1 MKILFDATE
10 LSYFLEES
18 GHRAGVFFVALNLF
32 RELKKRKDVELVFYC
47 NFKRYYFLKEV
58 IEKVEEFQG
67 IELLKENS
75 RINLVFAKLNY
86 LSNLKWIAMPLA
98 RLKLSPIAPCGRG
111 NGACITRKAIHNIS
125 TKLKYG
131 ILSITRY
138 YENIFLQTK
147 QKKYRTV
154 KEF

>member
-67 IELLKENS
+67 KI
-75 RINLVFAKLNY
+75 
-86 LSNLKWIAMPLA
+86 
-98 RLKLSPIAPCGRG
+98 GR
-111 NGACITRKAIHNIS
+111 ASCRE
-125 TKLKYG
+125 
-131 ILSITRY
+131 R
-138 YENIFLQTK
+138 
-147 QKKYRTV
+147 V
-154 KEF
+154 